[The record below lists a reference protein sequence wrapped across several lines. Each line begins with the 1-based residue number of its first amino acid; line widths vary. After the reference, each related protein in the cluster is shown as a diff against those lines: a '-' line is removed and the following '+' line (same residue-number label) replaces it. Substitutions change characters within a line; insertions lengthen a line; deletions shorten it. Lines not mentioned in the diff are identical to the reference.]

1 MAYTPIE
8 IIAWILIIITAV
20 KLLTISTNPDSWR
33 RFTKTIYGNP
43 RYSRLFSL
51 TFAFIILYYL
61 LQELTIVQILAT
73 SLFVTMLIL
82 YGFLSMGSE
91 LLKISDKLYKKYGNK
106 ILRKYWLYTLIW
118 VVLLIY
124 GAMEL
129 LNIKIPF

>member
-8 IIAWILIIITAV
+8 IIAWILIIITVV
-20 KLLTISTNPDSWR
+20 KLLTISTNHDSWR